1 MTTTHTPGELI
12 EATRQATWGRGRGGQ
27 SPICNPGAPKI
38 VRFPL
43 ASDSAARGW
52 VPREGEGPG
61 VAIEPSANLG
71 SQSREG
77 AEGGLSGNG
86 EGPWGPW
93 QSDWA
98 KWFLCLTPA
107 PSPCLQRSPTPSA
120 VQAGGSAVVWARS
133 TDRGHP
139 LELAPSPGPHG
150 LASAPSPALQTRQYL
165 QIFFVFIN
173 IVQL

>member
-1 MTTTHTPGELI
+1 MGASVGMGRVPG
-12 EATRQATWGRGRGGQ
+12 
-27 SPICNPGAPKI
+27 
-38 VRFPL
+38 
-43 ASDSAARGW
+43 
-52 VPREGEGPG
+52 GPG
-61 VAIEPSANLG
+61 RVTGPSG
-71 SQSREG
+71 SCG
-77 AEGGLSGNG
+77 
-86 EGPWGPW
+86 
-93 QSDWA
+93 
-98 KWFLCLTPA
+98 LTPA